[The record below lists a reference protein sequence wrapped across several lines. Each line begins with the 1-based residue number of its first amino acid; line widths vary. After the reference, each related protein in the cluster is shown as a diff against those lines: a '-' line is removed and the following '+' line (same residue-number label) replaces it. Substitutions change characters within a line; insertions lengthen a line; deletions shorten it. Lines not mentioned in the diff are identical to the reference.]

1 MTLTG
6 TKSPNAGVG
15 IFSRLSSAKVRIAAV
30 GDQVIVAFT
39 NFALTLALGRAYAA
53 EDFAAYGIGL
63 SIGLMLQGIQR
74 HSITIPLML
83 QPSAKVRQDI
93 ATVLGE
99 QCMTVALAA
108 CLGAIA
114 YATAAFVGHGRY
126 GLTIVASSAVM
137 LFVYLQLE
145 FARVLLVKIGRPWL
159 LLASAGWYCAV
170 AVTLAVSALWFNLT
184 YPSLL
189 AALGAAM
196 IVHLAALPM
205 LTAAPSLRQG
215 WQRFRADMARYG
227 GWSAAATFT
236 YTGYNHVP
244 LFMLGILAAPM
255 SAAAFVAAR
264 SLMQPLQILLRGF
277 DIADKSRFAELAH
290 SPAGA
295 GQRTM
300 TIRLVAIYAAI
311 GFAFAGLAALAS
323 GEIITLAYGNKFAG
337 HGGALV
343 AWAITYVL
351 ISVAMPLES
360 LVYAREQFAR
370 YYAMRG
376 VASVVAIA
384 VAYPLILRFA
394 EVGAI
399 AACGVGWLFAV
410 AGTAALILR
419 RPSP

>member
-6 TKSPNAGVG
+6 TKSPGVTIRLLG
-15 IFSRLSSAKVRIAAV
+15 RLSRNQVRIAAV
-30 GDQVIVAFT
+30 GDQVIVALT
-39 NFALTLALGRAYAA
+39 NFALTLALGRAYPA

-74 HSITIPLML
+74 HSVTIPLML
-83 QPSAKVRQDI
+83 QPATTVRQEI

-99 QCMTVALAA
+99 QVLTVALAA
-108 CLGAIA
+108 SLGAIA
-114 YATAAFVGHGRY
+114 YAIASLVGHERY
-126 GLTIVASSAVM
+126 GLMIVASSGVM

-145 FARVLLVKIGRPWL
+145 FARVFLVKIGKPWL

-170 AVTLAVSALWFNLT
+170 AATLSAAALWFGLP
-184 YPSLL
+184 YPTLL
-189 AALGAAM
+189 AVLAGAM
-196 IVHLAALPM
+196 LVHLAVLPA
-205 LTAAPSLRQG
+205 LTAMPALRTG
-215 WQRFRADMARYG
+215 WLRLRADLARYG

-244 LFMLGILAAPM
+244 LFMLGALAAPA

-277 DIADKSRFAELAH
+277 DIADKSRFAELGQ

-295 GQRTM
+295 TQRSM
-300 TIRLVAIYAAI
+300 TIRLIAIYAVI
-311 GFAFAGLAALAS
+311 GLVFAALVALAAEPLM
-323 GEIITLAYGNKFAG
+323 TLAYGNKFSG
-337 HGGALV
+337 HGAALA

-351 ISVAMPLES
+351 ISIALPLES

-376 VASVVAIA
+376 IASLIAIA
-384 VAYPLILRFA
+384 AAYPLILRFD

-399 AACGVGWLFAV
+399 AACGIGWLLAV

-419 RPSP
+419 RERP

>member
-6 TKSPNAGVG
+6 TKSPGAGTQLLD
-15 IFSRLSSAKVRIAAV
+15 RLSRAQVRIAAV
-30 GDQVIVAFT
+30 GDQVIVALT
-39 NFALTLALGRAYAA
+39 NFALTLALGRAYPA

-74 HSITIPLML
+74 HSVTIPLML
-83 QPSAKVRQDI
+83 QPAATVQREI

-99 QCMTVALAA
+99 QVLTVALAA
-108 CLGAIA
+108 GLGAIA
-114 YATAAFVGHGRY
+114 YAIAALVGHERY
-126 GLTIVASSAVM
+126 GLMIVASSAVM

-145 FARVLLVKIGRPWL
+145 FARVFLVKIGRPWL

-170 AVTLAVSALWFNLT
+170 AATLSAAALWFGLR
-184 YPSLL
+184 YPMLL
-189 AALGAAM
+189 AVLAAAM
-196 IVHLAALPM
+196 LVHLAALPA
-205 LTAAPSLRQG
+205 LTAMPALRAG
-215 WQRFRADMARYG
+215 WLRLRTDLARYG

-244 LFMLGILAAPM
+244 LFMLGALAAPTA
-255 SAAAFVAAR
+255 AAAFVAAR

-277 DIADKSRFAELAH
+277 DIADKSRFAELGQA
-290 SPAGA
+290 PAGA
-295 GQRTM
+295 TQRAM
-300 TIRLVAIYAAI
+300 TIRLIAIYAGI
-311 GFAFAGLAALAS
+311 GLVFAGLVALAA
-323 GEIITLAYGNKFAG
+323 EPLITLAYGNKFAG
-337 HGGALV
+337 HGAALA
-343 AWAITYVL
+343 AWAVTYVL

-376 VASVVAIA
+376 VASLVAIA
-384 VAYPLILRFA
+384 AAYPLILRFD

-399 AACGVGWLFAV
+399 AACGIGWLLAV

-419 RPSP
+419 RPSS